1 MARIKTYEQDTTLNV
16 LDKFLGTDSAT
27 DGTKNFTI
35 QSVVD
40 LIQEGGLIAQ
50 PISISYDF
58 GVYDEDVAS
67 PQGILTLGTGNPAA
81 GNYSDITEILLS
93 KTDKNG
99 NDVESFID
107 SLTNYNIRISQ
118 RGQSKSPFGV
128 FKVTAIA
135 DVDDNNDQYI
145 KLTLTHVS
153 SSGAIS
159 GSGKYYVTVN
169 PAQQVQADWNAT
181 SGLSRILNKPTN
193 LINTGSSV
201 TSLNDVSSV
210 GSGQIITAAE
220 RTAIGTISSKANSNT
235 TITVQ
240 GTTNE
245 VTVNPNTAQDLSANR
260 TVTIGLPDDVT
271 VANDLTV
278 GTDLSVGDDLTV
290 TNKVS
295 LGGPMEFTGVESSTP
310 TFDNGIYYVT
320 EDGHD
325 TLHFRYHGHDLSV
338 DHLTE
343 NVPTGILNGGVL
355 SKANST
361 QFTITAGNG
370 VINILNK
377 GNSDPHPE
385 IKQVS
390 WSQQTI
396 TVSNLDSNETDQ
408 LNSWIYVDNTGT
420 VQQQATPLTDA
431 QKRSNILIGSAI
443 HSEGVL
449 KFVKTFPLTGYNNMS
464 QISEFIQT
472 FGPMKKSGHTISAN
486 GANLSIDRASGVA
499 FALGR
504 NYAND
509 AENPSTVSDAA
520 KTTCVIHR
528 YYGDGSNGFV
538 LDDGASGDGYTT
550 LDVGKY
556 DDGSGTLAT
565 VSGGHFTV
573 QRLYYFPGT
582 PNIVIAYY
590 GRDEYNSM
598 DTAENNYLKES
609 FVEANNTAEQAIY
622 LGAVIVKGGATA
634 LNASS
639 DAKFLTAGTF
649 RSLAAVN
656 VGGAIAS
663 ETLNDL
669 SDVSISSVANG
680 HVLKYNS
687 TSTNWENVSDSIDPI
702 SLDDTNNRVGINST
716 SPAVALEVKNTET
729 ASSSK
734 ILSIQDNSNNERLVV
749 RNDGKVGIKTAT
761 PTHDLHVT
769 GTANI
774 TSNTTIGGTLS
785 ITGAV
790 TASSS
795 IAATGDVTGD
805 NLNISNWDAAYGWG
819 DHSSAGYLTAHP
831 TISGAA
837 SSSDNAGQVF
847 IQDLTL
853 DSNGHVTGITT
864 ATASGG
870 TIDGTGAANK
880 IAIWSDADSLTN
892 DTNFHWDS
900 TNDRLGIG
908 TSSPTKDLQI
918 IKNGGATILVS
929 AGTAGSANIE
939 LTPNTTASGKGKI
952 YTTNTLDLTL
962 GVNSSDKVTI
972 KNDGKV
978 GIGTS
983 SPSEKLHVSGKVQG
997 SSFVL
1002 DSTTAL
1008 EKYYASTVMK
1018 IPSGNYLYVS
1028 SSTLPSAS
1036 SLESFIAEK
1045 IALGKASAP
1054 SASLDIGSHTD
1065 AIILPKGTD
1074 AQRDALTAVSGMFR
1088 FNTTDNEFE
1097 GYDGTE
1103 WGAIGGGGGVVN
1115 VERNSYTGDGSDL
1128 TFDTTSTI
1136 DNENNV
1142 QVYVDGVYQSKTK
1155 YSTSGSTV
1163 TFGSGNAPANGS
1175 AVELIHHKGD
1185 TGATIAAD
1193 AIDTTQITDGAVTYG
1208 KLANEFKTRD
1218 ANVTL
1223 ASGSATKDI
1232 DFDSKAVYEVTLP
1245 TGNVAVTLNFDGADI
1260 GMTKVVLIKTQSS
1273 AYTGTI
1279 TLSQTTGT
1287 GTFIRL
1293 SSDDIVKDASTTNY
1307 MQITCIDKSSD
1318 NRTFIYTVGTA
1329 QT

>member
-1 MARIKTYEQDTTLNV
+1 MARIKTYEQDSSLNV

-35 QSVVD
+35 QSVID
-40 LIQEGGLIAQ
+40 LIDEGGLISQ

-58 GVYDEDVAS
+58 GVYDEDVAA
-67 PQGILTLGTGNPAA
+67 PEGILTLGTGNPAA
-81 GNYSDITEILLS
+81 GNFSDITEILLS

-107 SLTNYNIRISQ
+107 SLTNYNIRISP

-128 FKVTAIA
+128 FKITAIA

-145 KLTLTHVS
+145 KLTLTHVN

-159 GSGKYYVTVN
+159 DSGKYHISVN
-169 PAQQVQADWNAT
+169 PIKQVQSDWNAT
-181 SGLSRILNKPTN
+181 SGDAQILNKPTN
-193 LINTGSSV
+193 LVNTSSSV
-201 TSLNDVSSV
+201 TSLSDVSSV
-210 GSGQIITAAE
+210 GSGQIITADE
-220 RTAIGTISSKANSNT
+220 RITIGQVGDKALAAT

-245 VTVNPNTAQDLSANR
+245 VTVSPDTAQDLSANR

-271 VANDLTV
+271 I
-278 GTDLSVGDDLTV
+278 GDDLTV
-290 TNKVS
+290 TNKVN
-295 LGGPMEFTGVESSTP
+295 LGGPMEFTGIESTTP

-325 TLHFRYHGHDLSV
+325 TLHFRYHGHDLSI

-377 GNSDPHPE
+377 SNSDPHPE

-408 LNSWIYVDNTGT
+408 LNSWIYIDNTGT

-472 FGPMKKSGHTISAN
+472 FGPMKKSGHTVSAN

-538 LDDGASGDGYTT
+538 LDDGASGNGYTT

-556 DDGSGTLAT
+556 DDGSGTLAN
-565 VSGGHFTV
+565 VSGGHFSV

-598 DTAENNYLKES
+598 DTAENNYLKEN

-634 LNASS
+634 LNATA

-669 SDVSISSVANG
+669 NNVSISSVANG

-734 ILSIQDNSNNERLVV
+734 ILSIQDNSNNERLIV

-774 TSNTTIGGTLS
+774 TSNTTLGGTLS

-790 TASSS
+790 TASST
-795 IAATGDVTGD
+795 IAATGNVTGA
-805 NLNISNWDAAYGWG
+805 NLNISNWDTAYGWG
-819 DHSSAGYLTAHP
+819 DHSTAGYLTAHP

-837 SSSDNAGQVF
+837 SSSDNSGQVF
-847 IQDLTL
+847 IQDITL
-853 DSNGHVTGITT
+853 DSNGHVTGLTT
-864 ATASGG
+864 ATAGSL
-870 TIDGTGAANK
+870 DGTGAANK
-880 IAIWSDADSLTN
+880 IAIWSDSDTLTN

-908 TSSPTKDLQI
+908 TSSPTKDLTI
-918 IKNGGATILVS
+918 SKNGGATILVS

-939 LTPNTTASGKGKI
+939 LTPNTTGSGTGKI

-1018 IPSGNYLYVS
+1018 IPSGNYLYLS

-1045 IALGKASAP
+1045 IALGKTTAP

-1065 AIILPKGTD
+1065 AIIVPKGTD

-1103 WGAIGGGGGVVN
+1103 WGAIGGGGGIVT

-1193 AIDTTQITDGAVTYG
+1193 AIDTTQITDGAVTYP
-1208 KLANEFKTRD
+1208 KLDDEFKTRA
-1218 ANVTL
+1218 ANTTL
-1223 ASGSATKDI
+1223 SSSTTSTTL
-1232 DFDSKAVYEVTLP
+1232 DFSSKAVFEVTLP
-1245 TGNVAVTLNFDGADI
+1245 ADSTNITLNFANAKI
-1260 GMTKVVLIKTQSS
+1260 GMTKVVIVKTQSTAHS
-1273 AYTGTI
+1273 GTI
-1279 TLSQTTGT
+1279 SFDVTNASGGALTGT
-1287 GTFIRL
+1287 GTFTRL
-1293 SSDDIVKDASTTNY
+1293 SSDDITKDASTTNY
-1307 MQITCIDKSSD
+1307 MQITCIDEGSD
-1318 NRTFIYTVGTA
+1318 AGDRTFIYTVGTA